1 MWHHQTAVITSELHI
16 TKYILMFRLLLPKY
30 EGGQYI
36 CSRNDDIE
44 CVKWVTFSNVCLAMF
59 HDRYVVISYQNW
71 NKVINLHKPAPA
83 PAVEK
88 QEIWHCR
95 AWVLWLLWTEIKQGE
110 RRQLLRR
117 LYCRL
122 PGSSVFSLSIHF
134 VCLAL
139 LVTQCLLRS
148 RDTARF

>member
-1 MWHHQTAVITSELHI
+1 MTPADGRDHFRTSHHQVS
-16 TKYILMFRLLLPKY
+16 KFRCSVWVW
-30 EGGQYI
+30 GGT
-36 CSRNDDIE
+36 
-44 CVKWVTFSNVCLAMF
+44 CVLRMMIKWLYWVTFSYLCLAMF